1 MTDNTQT
8 SSASAQS
15 ETFTDFELMFGAP
28 ALLKGERR
36 GAYDLLRATIACL
49 LPTRYFLDEL
59 RVQEV
64 TDSIWE
70 GRRFARFAT
79 QLIDTGQLMALEV
92 LLQPVCKTNSSNI
105 PALIAMHYFY
115 GDTEKRQAAKKL
127 VSSAGITD
135 DHIQAQAL
143 LVNAGQFSYFDRL
156 TANRSAT
163 LKGLVKDYERQKRK
177 AEKRDEKLL
186 QAAAARQRGAAPVND
201 NSAAAKKD
209 AA

>member
-1 MTDNTQT
+1 
-8 SSASAQS
+8 
-15 ETFTDFELMFGAP
+15 
-28 ALLKGERR
+28 
-36 GAYDLLRATIACL
+36 
-49 LPTRYFLDEL
+49 
-59 RVQEV
+59 
-64 TDSIWE
+64 
-70 GRRFARFAT
+70 
-79 QLIDTGQLMALEV
+79 
-92 LLQPVCKTNSSNI
+92 
-105 PALIAMHYFY
+105 
-115 GDTEKRQAAKKL
+115 L

-163 LKGLVKDYERQKRK
+163 LKGLVKDYERQKR
-177 AEKRDEKLL
+177 DEKLL